1 MKIIKF
7 PLAKKKKRMRRFCFV
22 MDDGQRLY
30 VIAADFRSACGI
42 FDQFKRDPEE
52 IAAIECH

>member
-7 PLAKKKKRMRRFCFV
+7 PLAKKKRMRRFCFV